1 MPGTRWWLGP
11 SGEVRTHFVY
21 ASRGNVADYL
31 VRGSRTYRIVADHLG
46 SVRLVVDAAT
56 GEVVQRLDYDAF
68 GQTRLDTNPGFQ
80 PFGYAGGL
88 VDEHTDLVHF
98 GARDYDPALGRW
110 TARDPV
116 GFGGGAN
123 HYAYVGND
131 PVNNIDPSGLSAVGC
146 LQDVLGLAGMLP
158 VVGGAFD
165 LANAA
170 IYASRG
176 NWGDA
181 GLALGAVL
189 LPVSLA
195 GLGGAA
201 KAGARWGDDAA
212 GAATGVGRSSDPIEI
227 GVSRSRYPQ
236 SARHIDDA
244 QAAGPHRDSTTDT
257 QQYQ

>member
-123 HYAYVGND
+123 HYAYVGNE
-131 PVNNIDPSGLSAVGC
+131 PHQQHRP
-146 LQDVLGLAGMLP
+146 LG
-158 VVGGAFD
+158 
-165 LANAA
+165 
-170 IYASRG
+170 
-176 NWGDA
+176 
-181 GLALGAVL
+181 ALGRRLSPRRPRPGRHA
-189 LPVSLA
+189 P
-195 GLGGAA
+195 GG
-201 KAGARWGDDAA
+201 R
-212 GAATGVGRSSDPIEI
+212 R
-227 GVSRSRYPQ
+227 RL
-236 SARHIDDA
+236 
-244 QAAGPHRDSTTDT
+244 
-257 QQYQ
+257 